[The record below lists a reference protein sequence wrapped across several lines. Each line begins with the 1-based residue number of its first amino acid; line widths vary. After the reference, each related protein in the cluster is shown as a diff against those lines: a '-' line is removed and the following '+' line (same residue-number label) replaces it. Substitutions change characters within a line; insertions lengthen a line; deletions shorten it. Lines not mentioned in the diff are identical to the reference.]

1 MAGASFGSEG
11 QRKTPQD
18 LEVLAAM
25 VSDRR
30 LPCVFNDYWPR
41 GQGRVYAG
49 LRAVSSK
56 SDPAAGAQC
65 AGRAPTSEL
74 TGRNTAC
81 FSPSAA
87 LVVHRASL
95 TRMLRKSLMVFLSL

>member
-11 QRKTPQD
+11 QRKTPRD

-25 VSDRR
+25 VPDRR
-30 LPCVFNDYWPR
+30 FPCVFNDYWAPR
-41 GQGRVYAG
+41 PGGGLCGTPGRVK
-49 LRAVSSK
+49 RK
-56 SDPAAGAQC
+56 AGAAASAPC

-81 FSPSAA
+81 FFAFGYAGRPLGHPDA
-87 LVVHRASL
+87 H
-95 TRMLRKSLMVFLSL
+95 